1 MCKRTELAS
10 HRGSGTRW
18 AARRTPPARCLCVWP
33 GTAHTFFIF
42 YRAFAMH
49 AHCVEI
55 AGRAGGQWA
64 QRQS

>member
-1 MCKRTELAS
+1 M
-10 HRGSGTRW
+10 GGTSY
-18 AARRTPPARCLCVWP
+18 AARALFVRLAWY
-33 GTAHTFFIF
+33 GTHVFYF